1 MSAERDDSVRA
12 AADAVSAGKAT
23 KETVDA
29 LLGRPH
35 PTADSAIERGPAT
48 PEDRFAEL
56 ARLTSAYMDAPEEA
70 MLRRAF
76 EFARDAHAGQCRK
89 SGEPF
94 IIHPIEVGIIL
105 ADLRMDAETI
115 TAALLHDTVE
125 DTDVTLDELRKKFG
139 EDVALMVD
147 GVTKIGLVPLVS
159 KEEQQAENIRKIL
172 MAMSKDIRVIIIKL
186 ADRLHNMRTLAAR
199 PPEKQRKTSLETM
212 NFYAPI
218 AHRLGMSD
226 VKEEMEDIAIHY
238 LDPYGCK
245 EVEEQIALHKEERDA
260 FIDSI
265 KKRIRERISDIKPE
279 PIIEGRV
286 KSIYS
291 IYKKVYVKNKRFDE
305 IYDIYAV
312 RVIVQSV
319 IECYNVL
326 GVIHDMFRPIPYRFK
341 DYIATP
347 KPNRYQ
353 SLHTTVIGREGIPFE
368 VQIRTVEMH
377 NTAQYGVA
385 AHWKYKAGISGNVSG
400 EKRFDWIRQLLE
412 RQQEADDVEAIADA
426 IKTDL
431 SPDEVFVFTPKGDVV
446 ALPTGATVL
455 DFAYHIHTQ
464 VGNKMTGAKVGGR
477 MVSFDYVVHTGEIVE
492 ILTSGSPNYGP
503 NRNWIEIAKT
513 TEAKSKIRSWFK
525 KECREENIERG
536 REELEREFK
545 RNNIAITP
553 ELLQTSAS
561 RQRLDSVDDLYAAI
575 GYGGVSMAK
584 IVQRIKEDQLRNH
597 KEQQAIQAAA
607 ENPMESISENN
618 RRSRKKGIIIEGMEN
633 CLVKFAQCCNPLPGD
648 PIIGFVTRGFGVSI
662 HKQDCVNVVN
672 NRDDPENK
680 DRWLKAT
687 WAGVEDSTYRAT
699 IDVIAEDRITI
710 FADITTAIA
719 ANHIPLQEMNGH
731 HLKNGNLDLVV
742 TVEIAGVEQLS
753 NVMGRIQK
761 IPGVISVERTGKQ

>member
-1 MSAERDDSVRA
+1 MTSQTGAAGTAVKTFEQLVEKIRASEKPYDLEKITQAYKVAEKAHEGQLRA
-12 AADAVSAGKAT
+12 SGDPYITHPLAVASI
-23 KETVDA
+23 
-29 LLGRPH
+29 LL
-35 PTADSAIERGPAT
+35 D
-48 PEDRFAEL
+48 
-56 ARLTSAYMDAPEEA
+56 YCMDT
-70 MLRRAF
+70 
-76 EFARDAHAGQCRK
+76 D
-89 SGEPF
+89 
-94 IIHPIEVGIIL
+94 
-105 ADLRMDAETI
+105 TI
-115 TAALLHDTVE
+115 CAALLHDTVE